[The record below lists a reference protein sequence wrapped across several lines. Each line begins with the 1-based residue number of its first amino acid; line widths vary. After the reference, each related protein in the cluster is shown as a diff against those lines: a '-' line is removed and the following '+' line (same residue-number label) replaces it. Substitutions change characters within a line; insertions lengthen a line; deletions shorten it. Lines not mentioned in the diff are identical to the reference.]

1 MPASFPRNLQYF
13 KFSLYGFLKNLRF
26 FEPFLILFFLEKGL
40 SYFEIGA
47 LYAIREVSTNILEI
61 PTGVASDALGRR
73 RTMVFSFI
81 SYIISFVVF
90 YAFSG
95 FAVFAGAMILFS
107 FGEAFRTGTHKAMI
121 FEYLKLNGLTDQKVH
136 YYGHTR
142 GWSQAGSAVSSLI
155 AMGLVFYRG
164 HYASVFLFSTIP
176 YALDLLLMLT
186 YPKELDG
193 VRSSISG
200 ADFVPRFVS
209 VVKDFV
215 YSFRSP
221 ALLKSILNLSIYTG
235 YYKAARDYLQPVLK
249 TLALSMPI
257 MVAATA
263 QKKTAVVVGV
273 VYSIIYALTS
283 LTSRMSGRVTDRL
296 RSLRRPMNFTL
307 FVGPLFGAGAGVC
320 YALGSSVGA
329 IVLYVGVYLIE
340 NLRKPIGIAYVSD
353 MMRSDILA
361 TALSAES
368 QAETL
373 VAAAV
378 ALLLGF
384 FADRLHLGP
393 ALLVVSAIVIA
404 ASIPAVIRRGGRRDA
419 DGNGERAVGDAAG
432 EPDGA
437 R

>member
-1 MPASFPRNLQYF
+1 MPASFPRNLQYL

-47 LYAIREVSTNILEI
+47 LYAIREISTNILEI

-73 RTMVFSFI
+73 RTMVFSFV
-81 SYIISFVVF
+81 SYILSFAVF
-90 YAFSG
+90 YALSG
-95 FAVFAGAMILFS
+95 FAVFAGAMIIFS

-121 FEYLKLNGLTDQKVH
+121 FEYLKLNGWTDQKVH

-142 GWSQAGSAVSSLI
+142 AWSQTGSAVSSLI

-164 HYASVFLFSTIP
+164 HYASVFLYSTIP
-176 YALDLLLMLT
+176 YALDLILMLT

-193 VRSSISG
+193 TRSKISG
-200 ADFVPRFVS
+200 ADLFPRFVS

-215 YSFRSP
+215 YSFRNR

-249 TLALSMPI
+249 TLALSMPL
-257 MVAATA
+257 MVAASA
-263 QKKTAVVVGV
+263 QKRTAVVVGV
-273 VYSIIYALTS
+273 AYSIIYAITS
-283 LTSRMSGRVTDRL
+283 LASRMSGRVTDRF

-307 FVGPLFGAGAGVC
+307 FIGPLLGAGAGLC

-329 IVLYVGVYLIE
+329 IVLYVGVYLVE

-384 FADRLHLGP
+384 FADRLQLGP
-393 ALLVVSAIVIA
+393 GLLVVSLIVAA
-404 ASIPAVIRRGGRRDA
+404 ASIPAVIGRH
-419 DGNGERAVGDAAG
+419 GET
-432 EPDGA
+432 GA
-437 R
+437 REVSEEVDR

>member
-1 MPASFPRNLQYF
+1 MSASFPRDLQYF

-40 SYFEIGA
+40 TYFQIGA
-47 LYAIREVSTNILEI
+47 LYAIREIATNILEI

-81 SYIISFVVF
+81 AYIISFVVF

-95 FAVFAGAMILFS
+95 FAIFAGAMIIFS

-121 FEYLKLNGLTDQKVH
+121 FEYLKLHGWTDQKVH

-142 GWSQAGSAVSSLI
+142 GWSQIGSAVSSLV
-155 AMGLVFYRG
+155 AMVLVFYRG
-164 HYASVFLFSTIP
+164 RYASVFLFSTIP

-193 VRSSISG
+193 TRSRITGS
-200 ADFVPRFVS
+200 DFLPRFVS
-209 VVKDFV
+209 VVKDFI
-215 YSFRSP
+215 YSFRDP
-221 ALLKSILNLSIYTG
+221 ALLKSILNLSLYTG

-257 MVAATA
+257 LVAVSA

-273 VYSIIYALTS
+273 IYSIIYVITS
-283 LTSRMSGRVTDRL
+283 LTSRMAGRVTDHF
-296 RSLRRPMNFTL
+296 RSLRGPMNLTL
-307 FVGPLFGAGAGVC
+307 FVGPLMGAGAGLC
-320 YALGSSVGA
+320 YALGSNVGA
-329 IVLYVGVYLIE
+329 IALYVGVYLVE

-373 VAAAV
+373 VAAVV
-378 ALLLGF
+378 ALLIGF
-384 FADRLHLGP
+384 FADRLQLGP
-393 ALLVVSAIVIA
+393 GLLVVSLIVA
-404 ASIPAVIRRGGRRDA
+404 VASIPAVIGSRR
-419 DGNGERAVGDAAG
+419 ET
-432 EPDGA
+432 EQ
-437 R
+437 